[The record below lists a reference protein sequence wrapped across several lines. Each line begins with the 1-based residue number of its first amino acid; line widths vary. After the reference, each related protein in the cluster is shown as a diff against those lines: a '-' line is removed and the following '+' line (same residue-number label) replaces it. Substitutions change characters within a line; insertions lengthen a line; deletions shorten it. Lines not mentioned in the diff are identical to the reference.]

1 MKTKKNLIFILISLQ
16 TTITSLIIPL
26 TNPSPGLFAV
36 SLSIGYPKHD
46 FLLLIDTTSDYTWV
60 RGTNCTFCS
69 YTENIYNEKESISV
83 IYPTNYPFITISDIR
98 GTVSGVIALDDVKL
112 DSFYVN
118 KLEILIASE
127 DEFLEFVDGVLGLD
141 IMRSSGNN
149 NLLIFKLYQNG
160 SIKQRVFSINI
171 KEEMSAT
178 MSIGEIPS
186 HILNDKDNYSTCK
199 IRNENNNW
207 NCLVTH
213 ILFGDDF
220 DFYNAIKLDN
230 AITNFSTGV
239 NGIYIPINLID
250 LFLDNYFKKLPNFNS
265 QKCFI
270 KKSSNTKHILCQK
283 NFLNFKG
290 PSISFIINGYAYF
303 ISFED
308 LFEDVYSDSYNQY
321 KIFKIEF
328 TDTPK
333 NELYFGTLFLKQSE
347 VVFDAE
353 KMEVGFYSK
362 NKVDFTKFTNE
373 HFESFCWYNTIS
385 ILVLLFILVGPMI
398 ITLYHQ
404 KISSKH
410 FNDLKNNNLNK
421 EK

>member
-1 MKTKKNLIFILISLQ
+1 MKNKFLPFF
-16 TTITSLIIPL
+16 SLITIIISETIPL
-26 TNPSPGLFAV
+26 TNPSPGLFATTI
-36 SLSIGYPKHD
+36 SIGYPKHD

-69 YTENIYNEKESISV
+69 YTENIYDEKESISV
-83 IYPTNYPFITISDIR
+83 IYPTKYPYCTITDIR
-98 GTVSGVIALDDVKL
+98 GSVSGEIALDDVKL
-112 DSFYVN
+112 GDFYAS

-141 IMRSSGNN
+141 IFKNTGSN
-149 NLLIFKLYQNG
+149 NLIISKLYQNG
-160 SIKQRVFSINI
+160 SIKHRIFSINI
-171 KEEMSAT
+171 KEEMSGSLT
-178 MSIGEIPS
+178 IGEIPYY
-186 HILNDKDNYSTCK
+186 ILNDKDNYSTCK

-213 ILFGDDF
+213 VLFGDDF
-220 DFYNAIKLDN
+220 DFYNAIKLND

-250 LFLDNYFKKLPNFNS
+250 LFLDNYFKKLPNFSNT
-265 QKCFI
+265 KCFI
-270 KKSSNTKHILCQK
+270 KKTSGTKHILCQK
-283 NFLNFKG
+283 NFLNNLI
-290 PSISFIINGYAYF
+290 PYNISFIINGYAF
-303 ISFED
+303 KIPFDD

-333 NELYFGTLFLKQSE
+333 NEWYFGTIFLKQSE
-347 VVFDAE
+347 VVFDGE

-362 NKVDFTKFTNE
+362 NKYDFTKFTNE
-373 HFESFCWYNTIS
+373 HYESFCWYNTIS

-398 ITLYHQ
+398 FTLYNQ
-404 KISSKH
+404 KVNSDKIK
-410 FNDLKNNNLNK
+410 DLKFKFLN
-421 EK
+421 